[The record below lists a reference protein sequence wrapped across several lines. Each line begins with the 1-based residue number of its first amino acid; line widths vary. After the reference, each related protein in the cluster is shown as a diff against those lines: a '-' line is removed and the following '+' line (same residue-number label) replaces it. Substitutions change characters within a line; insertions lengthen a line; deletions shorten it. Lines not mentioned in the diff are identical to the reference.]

1 MLRLYDTARRAKV
14 DFVPGVEGRVSM
26 YVCGLTP
33 KNHPHIGHAWLF
45 VSVDVMRRY
54 LEATIRDRLD
64 QSSS

>member
-1 MLRLYDTARRAKV
+1 MPIELFNTLT
-14 DFVPGVEGRVSM
+14 GRKERFQPAGDVVSM

-54 LEATIRDRLD
+54 VEY
-64 QSSS
+64 SGYK